1 MEKFQQGW
9 YDTLKREAASA
20 KEKNSS
26 AIKHNIV
33 KKNVDTEVHFSVSPL
48 LQEKKQG
55 PWIGRVLILG
65 SSLQRGYSS
74 FKLSEFRLN
83 VSAVTFT
90 WKTALAEGP
99 KITDDFFHR
108 TAAREKQKERKEAGH
123 ET

>member
-33 KKNVDTEVHFSVSPL
+33 KKNVDTEVHSSVSPL

-65 SSLQRGYSS
+65 SSLQ
-74 FKLSEFRLN
+74 
-83 VSAVTFT
+83 
-90 WKTALAEGP
+90 
-99 KITDDFFHR
+99 
-108 TAAREKQKERKEAGH
+108 
-123 ET
+123 